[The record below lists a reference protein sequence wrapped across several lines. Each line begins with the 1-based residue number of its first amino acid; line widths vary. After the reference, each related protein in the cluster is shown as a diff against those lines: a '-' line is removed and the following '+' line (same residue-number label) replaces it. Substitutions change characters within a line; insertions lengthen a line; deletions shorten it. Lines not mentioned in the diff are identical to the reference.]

1 MRQEDKPKKKTKK
14 KKTLLA
20 GSFKDD
26 IFEDKKIIQIG
37 NSDLSRYLGMHEKAM
52 REGRGN
58 KFIRANYRAILKE
71 LLRRD
76 Q

>member
-26 IFEDKKIIQIG
+26 IFEPKNIINIS
-37 NSDLSRYLGMHEKAM
+37 NNDLAL
-52 REGRGN
+52 
-58 KFIRANYRAILKE
+58 
-71 LLRRD
+71 
-76 Q
+76 